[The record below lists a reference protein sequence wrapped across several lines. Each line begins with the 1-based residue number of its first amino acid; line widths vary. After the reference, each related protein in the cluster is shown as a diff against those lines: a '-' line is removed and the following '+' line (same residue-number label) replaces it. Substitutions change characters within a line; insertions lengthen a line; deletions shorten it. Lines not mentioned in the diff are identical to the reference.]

1 MKSGNPREMQNTRPC
16 VCGTMQTTRNK
27 VYSDGTMA
35 GLALHSHDSARDG
48 HVKLLPRHPV
58 LPAMPVALV

>member
-1 MKSGNPREMQNTRPC
+1 MKSEMQKNILVHCC
-16 VCGTMQTTRNK
+16 VWHLQTTRSK

-58 LPAMPVALV
+58 LPTAMPVALV